1 MTGFDVSFTFDDA
14 LREVPASP
22 ADMRR
27 AVEWLEIV
35 ATDPARPAPE
45 RARAFGLIGTYAR
58 ILGDLPRA
66 RTALTE
72 SLAMYT
78 ALGEARAAFIQDVRL
93 AHVLQWERDFAASDR
108 AYAVL
113 IGRAEREEVLVGLL
127 DTVLQHAGKNAFDQ
141 ARYDEA
147 RSLFE
152 RALVLRES
160 KGELDL
166 TVSTRQ
172 ALEATRRRQAAG

>member
-1 MTGFDVSFTFDDA
+1 LRCDLEHAPSHSGEPVGRDLAQQPINSDLGPWELIRELCCDPLGFRYAECLHQQARLDLAITAAQA
-14 LREVPASP
+14 LFRGYRKFERVRSP
-22 ADMRR
+22 
-27 AVEWLEIV
+27 
-35 ATDPARPAPE
+35 P
-45 RARAFGLIGTYAR
+45 
-58 ILGDLPRA
+58 
-66 RTALTE
+66 
-72 SLAMYT
+72 
-78 ALGEARAAFIQDVRL
+78 
-93 AHVLQWERDFAASDR
+93 DFAASDR